1 MAKGADTSTQR
12 RRRFRW
18 CQGAGAG
25 REGGGEA
32 KRGVGAGREEDFN
45 EEGEPAAEN
54 DVEEEPEKE
63 ETIETVKQDLLEVKI
78 KLKSMEE
85 HNNILE
91 NKAKED
97 AAKNESLE
105 QAMEANK
112 QLLDMSEAKV
122 NSLEMD
128 VEEQKEAIL
137 GFQDVFK

>member
-1 MAKGADTSTQR
+1 
-12 RRRFRW
+12 
-18 CQGAGAG
+18 
-25 REGGGEA
+25 
-32 KRGVGAGREEDFN
+32 
-45 EEGEPAAEN
+45 
-54 DVEEEPEKE
+54 
-63 ETIETVKQDLLEVKI
+63 
-78 KLKSMEE
+78 MEE